1 MRFTRVMGAA
11 TLAALALGCSRPA
24 EPDDALPFAELRP
37 DPTTALDS
45 GLGWLVQ
52 VYEPDDCI
60 QITDG
65 TLATDCIPLDDLRTG
80 GLRYRGN
87 GTQLIVYVVRD
98 EEIGFGEWKSEQ
110 TSLAASFVEVAPDV
124 HLGIFPINGDDEVI
138 QVRLLDDLA
147 EPVRTEDLGEL

>member
-1 MRFTRVMGAA
+1 MLITRAMGAVA
-11 TLAALALGCSRPA
+11 IAALTLGCSQAA
-24 EPDDALPFAELRP
+24 ERDDALPFADLRP
-37 DPTTALDS
+37 DPATALDT
-45 GLGWLVQ
+45 GIGWLVQ

-65 TLATDCIPLDDLRTG
+65 TLATDCIPIDDLHTG

-87 GTQLIVYVVRD
+87 GTQLIVYVVTD

-110 TSLAASFVEVAPDV
+110 TSLAASLVEVTPDV
-124 HLGIFPINGDDEVI
+124 HLGIFPLNGDDEVI

>member
-1 MRFTRVMGAA
+1 MLITRALGACA
-11 TLAALALGCSRPA
+11 LAALTLGCSQA
-24 EPDDALPFAELRP
+24 DEPDDALPFAELRS
-37 DPTTALDS
+37 DPTTALDT

-65 TLATDCIPLDDLRTG
+65 TLATDCIPVDELRTG
-80 GLRYRGN
+80 GMRYRGN
-87 GTQLIVYVVRD
+87 GTQLIVYVVAG

-110 TSLAASFVEVAPDV
+110 TSLAASFVEAAPDV

-147 EPVRTEDLGEL
+147 EPVRIEDLGDL